1 MEKNI
6 FEIATK
12 GKFRFPYKGMISTE
26 DLWDLSVIELDSIF
40 KTLNTEAKKADEE
53 SLLKTKTKLNE
64 ELSIKIDIIKHIV
77 NIKVEEA
84 EKKAT
89 AKKRAQ
95 EKQMILSLLEKK
107 NAEALAN
114 KSVEELTE
122 MLKEYDN

>member
-12 GKFRFPYKGMISTE
+12 ERLRFPYKGMISTE
-26 DLWDLSVIELDSIF
+26 DLWSLSVVELDSIF
-40 KTLNTEAKKADEE
+40 KTLNAEAKKAEEE

-64 ELSIKIDIIKHIV
+64 ELTIKIDIIKHIV
-77 NIKVEEA
+77 NVKVEEA

-89 AKKRAQ
+89 AKKRAE

-114 KSVEELTE
+114 KSADELRE